1 MPEQMK
7 PAAIVRSRYGDPEA
21 FGERWLEVVADVQ
34 SMPYDTKL
42 YAIPADQVLVPRELL
57 ERVAEALEEE
67 VESRYAGTKDH
78 PAIKPKYERDIA
90 EADQLRTLLQ
100 Q

>member
-1 MPEQMK
+1 M
-7 PAAIVRSRYGDPEA
+7 
-21 FGERWLEVVADVQ
+21 
-34 SMPYDTKL
+34 
-42 YAIPADQVLVPRELL
+42 LVPRELL

>member
-7 PAAIVRSRYGDPEA
+7 PMAEVVSKYGDPEA
-21 FGERWLEVVADVQ
+21 FGERELKISPDIQ
-34 SMPYDTKL
+34 QLPYRTKL

-57 ERVAEALEEE
+57 ERAIEALEAE
-67 VESRYAGTKDH
+67 VESRYGDTKDH
-78 PAIKPKYERDIA
+78 PALSAKYERDMT
-90 EADQLRTLLQ
+90 EVRELRALLQ